1 MKNKNNGQVAI
12 IVLLV
17 SALAM
22 SLGLSASK
30 RTIVDTKIDTDN
42 KDLQEAFNV
51 ADSSLNTYLGGSIG
65 PDNIYYSGVG
75 SSAKVET
82 TPLLSTNINGTPS
95 LKFANFVS
103 WGNRAYFWL
112 MDTLADGSLD
122 VNKYFQGQIRVCI
135 DSGYTGGVLLEN
147 FYKTAGEFSVAR
159 SGYNILSPGFISNF
173 TDLDNTKLTDCGNGM
188 TGFLVST
195 LPQSV
200 LFTISPLSSQNP
212 MLRGSSILI
221 QSVGGGT
228 FPQQGVLLS
237 AIGAA
242 GSTQKVVRVEK
253 RRTLPMDLTI
263 LLDGVVAVGKV
274 DGN

>member
-1 MKNKNNGQVAI
+1 MKKNGQVAI

-22 SLGLSASK
+22 SLGLSTSK

-51 ADSSLNTYLGGSIG
+51 ADSGLNTYLGGSIG
-65 PDNIYYSGVG
+65 SDNIYYSGIG
-75 SSAKVET
+75 SSAKIEVS
-82 TPLLSTNINGTPS
+82 PLLPTDINGIS
-95 LKFANFVS
+95 SIKFANFVA

-122 VNKYFQGQIRVCI
+122 VSKYYQGQIRVCV
-135 DSGYTGGVLLEN
+135 DSNFAGGILIED
-147 FYKTAGEFSVAR
+147 FYKTAGGGISVVR
-159 SGYNILSPGFISNF
+159 SGYNILSSGLIAGF
-173 TDLDNTKLTDCGNGM
+173 TDLDNTKLVSCGNGM
-188 TGFLVST
+188 NGFLLGV

-200 LFTISPLSSQNP
+200 LLTASPLSSQNP
-212 MLRGSSILI
+212 MLRGSSILL
-221 QSVGGGT
+221 QATNGGV

-253 RRTLPMDLTI
+253 RRTLPMDLAI
-263 LLDGVVAVGKV
+263 LLDGVVAAGKV